1 MKKNKPDF
9 LQQNKEL
16 LYRVESQGDFIRTF
30 EKEVYE
36 NVNQVLCLAKIKL
49 AGLDFNDKVTSVEK
63 LEESGNLIGKAI
75 SDLRN
80 LAKQVKNLNNSPV
93 KTTT

>member
-16 LYRVESQGDFIRTF
+16 LDRVESQDDFIRTF

-49 AGLDFNDKVTSVEK
+49 AGLDFNDKATSVEK

-80 LAKQVKNLNNSPV
+80 LAKQVKNFNNSPV

>member
-16 LYRVESQGDFIRTF
+16 LNRVESQGDFIRIF

>member
-16 LYRVESQGDFIRTF
+16 LNRVESQGDFIRTF